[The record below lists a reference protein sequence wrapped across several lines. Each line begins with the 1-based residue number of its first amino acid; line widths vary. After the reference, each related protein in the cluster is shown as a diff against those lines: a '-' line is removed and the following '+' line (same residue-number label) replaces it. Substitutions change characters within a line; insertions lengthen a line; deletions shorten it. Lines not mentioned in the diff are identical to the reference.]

1 VEQRSR
7 KRRLGSLGVEAL
19 YRRHHV
25 LLLHRR
31 LSVAFGDRA
40 TAVEE
45 RVVVVLLSPLAVRSD
60 GDEVADVEDVQAQLR
75 SLGYS
80 DA

>member
-1 VEQRSR
+1 
-7 KRRLGSLGVEAL
+7 
-19 YRRHHV
+19 
-25 LLLHRR
+25 
-31 LSVAFGDRA
+31 
-40 TAVEE
+40 
-45 RVVVVLLSPLAVRSD
+45 VVVVLLSPLAVRSD